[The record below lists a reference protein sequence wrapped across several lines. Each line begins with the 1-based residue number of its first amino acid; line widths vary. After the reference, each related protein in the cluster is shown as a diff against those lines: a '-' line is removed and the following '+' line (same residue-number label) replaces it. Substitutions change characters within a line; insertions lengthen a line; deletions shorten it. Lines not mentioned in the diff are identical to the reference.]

1 MTKTNIV
8 VGVLL
13 WVSAFALI
21 SSQYRV
27 RQLTIEINRARDL
40 AYQLDN
46 DRVRA
51 SLAQTK
57 LSNPTRVEQTARE
70 RLQMELPELSRSPIV
85 EVRSVTTAADA
96 VASNASAA
104 VTAASKSVRP

>member
-1 MTKTNIV
+1 MTKSNIV
-8 VGVLL
+8 IGVLL

-51 SLAQTK
+51 TLAQTK

-85 EVRSVTTAADA
+85 EVRSA
-96 VASNASAA
+96 VASSDAA
-104 VTAASKSVRP
+104 TATVAAEAKGARQ